1 MSTFFYIG
9 ADMSSEE
16 RSAWVMV
23 VVATAVYAIY
33 IAVVLGQASGA
44 PVTSVDYVPTMLWA
58 IAGSIAASIVLTIL
72 WSFFTP
78 RDSGK
83 KDTRD
88 REIGRYGEYT
98 GRWVLIA
105 GAAVALILAM
115 VKADYFWIAN
125 ILYLGF
131 VLSAI
136 LGSIVKIVAYR
147 RGLPS

>member
-1 MSTFFYIG
+1 MS
-9 ADMSSEE
+9 AQE

-33 IAVVLGQASGA
+33 AAVVLGRASGT
-44 PVTSVDYVPTMLWA
+44 PLTTVDYVPVMLWA
-58 IAGSIAASIVLTIL
+58 IVGSIVASIVLTIL

-78 RDSGK
+78 RDSGR

-105 GAAVALILAM
+105 GAAGGLLLAM
-115 VKADYFWIAN
+115 GRADYFWIAN
-125 ILYLGF
+125 VLYLGF

-147 RGLPS
+147 RGLPA

>member
-1 MSTFFYIG
+1 
-9 ADMSSEE
+9 MSSEE

-33 IAVVLGQASGA
+33 VSVVLGNASGA
-44 PVTSVDYVPTMLWA
+44 PLTSVDYVPTMLWA
-58 IAGSIAASIVLTIL
+58 IGGSIVASIVLTIL

-78 RDSGK
+78 REIGK

-88 REIGRYGEYT
+88 REIGRYGEYA

>member
-1 MSTFFYIG
+1 
-9 ADMSSEE
+9 MSSEE

-33 IAVVLGQASGA
+33 LAVVLGQASGA

-58 IAGSIAASIVLTIL
+58 IGGSIAASIVLTIL

-105 GAAVALILAM
+105 GAAFALVLAL

>member
-1 MSTFFYIG
+1 
-9 ADMSSEE
+9 MSSQE

-33 IAVVLGQASGA
+33 IAVVLGQASRM
-44 PVTSVDYVPTMLWA
+44 PLTTVDYVPIMLWA
-58 IAGSIAASIVLTIL
+58 IGGSIVASIVLTIL

-83 KDTRD
+83 TDTRD

-105 GAAVALILAM
+105 GAAAGLILAM
-115 VKADYFWIAN
+115 AKADYFWIAN

>member
-1 MSTFFYIG
+1 
-9 ADMSSEE
+9 MSSEE

-33 IAVVLGQASGA
+33 VAVVLSQASGA
-44 PVTSVDYVPTMLWA
+44 PLTTVDYVPTMLWA
-58 IAGSIAASIVLTIL
+58 IGGSIVASIVLTIL

-78 RDSGK
+78 RDTGK

-105 GAAVALILAM
+105 GAAGALILAM
-115 VKADYFWIAN
+115 VRADYFWIAN
-125 ILYLGF
+125 VLYLGF

-147 RGLPS
+147 RGMPTW

>member
-1 MSTFFYIG
+1 
-9 ADMSSEE
+9 MSSEE

-33 IAVVLGQASGA
+33 VVVVLGQASGL
-44 PVTSVDYVPTMLWA
+44 PLTTVDYVPTMLWA
-58 IAGSIAASIVLTIL
+58 IAGSIAASIVLSIL

-78 RDSGK
+78 KDSGK

-88 REIGRYGEYT
+88 RAIGRYGEYT
-98 GRWVLIA
+98 GRWILIA
-105 GAAVALILAM
+105 GAAAGLVLAM
-115 VKADYFWIAN
+115 VRADYFWIAN
-125 ILYLGF
+125 TLYLGF

-147 RGLPS
+147 RGMPTW